1 MLDKIKNI
9 FKPKKIILSDG
20 REIQPPTPIAPFVIL
35 GLVLA
40 IIVSANVTG
49 FNFETIIKRGNQFF
63 VILKDMFPSRF
74 WLCKGSCFSTYR
86 NNKNFYFRI
95 YDW

>member
-49 FNFETIIKRGNQFF
+49 FNFETIIKR
-63 VILKDMFPSRF
+63 VK
-74 WLCKGSCFSTYR
+74 
-86 NNKNFYFRI
+86 
-95 YDW
+95 

>member
-35 GLVLA
+35 
-40 IIVSANVTG
+40 
-49 FNFETIIKRGNQFF
+49 
-63 VILKDMFPSRF
+63 
-74 WLCKGSCFSTYR
+74 
-86 NNKNFYFRI
+86 
-95 YDW
+95 

>member
-63 VILKDMFPSRF
+63 VILKDMFHPDFGLSLIHISEPTRP
-74 WLCKGSCFSTYR
+74 Y
-86 NNKNFYFRI
+86 
-95 YDW
+95 